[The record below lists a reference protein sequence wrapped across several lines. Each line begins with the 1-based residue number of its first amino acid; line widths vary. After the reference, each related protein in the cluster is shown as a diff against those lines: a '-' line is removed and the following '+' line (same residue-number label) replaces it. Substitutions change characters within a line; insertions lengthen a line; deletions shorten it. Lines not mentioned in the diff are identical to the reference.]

1 MIPFTLPD
9 ASSYLVAFSGGADS
23 RLLLELTVRALLER
37 FGEDGRGLVVAAHLH
52 HGIRGDEADRD
63 EEFCRR
69 ICAESGVELITRRS
83 DVPAIA
89 AESGES
95 LETAA
100 RRVRYEFFKEIMTLR
115 GIPALLT
122 AHHADDNLETVLER
136 FLRGSGT
143 RGMGGIPPARL
154 LEGTR
159 DGMVLT
165 VYRPLL
171 PWTRQDVLDAC
182 DALRLDFVT
191 DSTNLESAYTRNR
204 IRHSVV
210 PALEAIA
217 GKGIPQRAATRLA
230 SAAREDEDCLAG
242 LAEAQIRQCLSA
254 NGDCL
259 LLTGIQEQHPAIAK
273 RMVAMLYERV
283 TDAVNPRDG
292 SGTLS
297 AVHLEAVCD
306 LIAKGIPE
314 SSVTLPRGVEARIR
328 GEWLF
333 LRPPANTVPTAAPL
347 LLQDG
352 STPWGEGVTVT
363 VERSPVL
370 LSPLEGN
377 GVQGSAVFPADL
389 PLPLLLRK
397 REAGD
402 VILSHGMHKKI
413 KKILCDKE
421 IPSYLRDDI
430 PLICIPNGTPNGDP
444 LWYPG
449 AVFRDGYPAPSEGAC
464 LRITVFVNRET

>member
-9 ASSYLVAFSGGADS
+9 ASSYLVALSGGADS

-37 FGEDGRGLVVAAHLH
+37 FGEDGQRRVVAAHLH
-52 HGIRGDEADRD
+52 HGIRGAEADRD
-63 EEFCRR
+63 ENFCRR
-69 ICAESGVELITRRS
+69 VCAESGVELITRRA
-83 DVPAIA
+83 DIPAIA
-89 AESGES
+89 TESGES

-143 RGMGGIPPARL
+143 RGMGGIPPSRV

-171 PWTRQDVLDAC
+171 PWTRQDVLEAC
-182 DALRLDFVT
+182 DALELDFVT
-191 DSTNLESAYTRNR
+191 DSTNLESDYTRNR

-217 GKGIPQRAATRLA
+217 SKSIPQRAATRLA

-254 NGDCL
+254 DGDGL
-259 LLTGIQEQHPAIAK
+259 LLAGIQEQHPAIAK

-306 LIAKGIPE
+306 LITKGVPE
-314 SSVTLPRGVEARIR
+314 SSVNLPRGVEARIR
-328 GEWLF
+328 DGRLF
-333 LRPPANTVPTAAPL
+333 LRPPADPSPLAAPL
-347 LLQDG
+347 LLQEG
-352 STPWGEGVTVT
+352 ITPWGRDGTVT

-377 GVQGSAVFPADL
+377 GIQGSAVFPADL

-397 REAGD
+397 RKAGD
-402 VILSHGMHKKI
+402 VILSHGMHKKL
-413 KKILCDKE
+413 KKLLCDKG
-421 IPSYLRDDI
+421 IPPHLRDRI
-430 PLICIPNGTPNGDP
+430 PLFCIPNGTSDGDP

-464 LRITVFVNRET
+464 LRITVYVSREA